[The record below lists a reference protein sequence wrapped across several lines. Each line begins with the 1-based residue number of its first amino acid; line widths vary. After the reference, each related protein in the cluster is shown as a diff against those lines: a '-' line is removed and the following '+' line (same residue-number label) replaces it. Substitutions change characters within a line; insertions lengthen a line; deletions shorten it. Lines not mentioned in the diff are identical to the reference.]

1 MKKVEAYFVISG
13 KIFFGI
19 VAIGV
24 LLFTIGLVMLLL
36 GYHEYGIIMMLS
48 SILITMIVEILTII
62 IIGKVE
68 LKIEL
73 E

>member
-48 SILITMIVEILTII
+48 SVLITMIVEILTII